1 MPPDPARCRR
11 GIAILA
17 GLAACASAVA
27 ADEARAPANAPLQ
40 AIVVKARK
48 VPVVLPDAEVK
59 ERVEAAMHAD
69 PYFLDDHITVTVRN
83 GIVILEGIASDS
95 WQLSDA
101 TRISRRIPGVKSV
114 FNNIEIHDSGD

>member
-17 GLAACASAVA
+17 GLAACASAW

-40 AIVVKARK
+40 AIVVRAKK

-59 ERVEAAMHAD
+59 EHVEAAMHAD
-69 PYFLDDHITVTVRN
+69 PYFLDEHVTITVKN
-83 GIVILEGIASDS
+83 GTVILEGIVSDP
-95 WQLSDA
+95 WDLLHA
-101 TRISRRIPGVKSV
+101 TRIARKIPGVKSV
-114 FNNIEIHDSGD
+114 FNNLDLEENGD